1 MVNASSYRVRVH
13 TTTSDDTLLRT
24 TCSHSQSIN
33 YYTRTL
39 FLYPLGLHWRLRF
52 SRNPPSLLG
61 SFSTRLCV
69 PASCFTT
76 NIYRHRRATITVYVY
91 DINIITTTTTKRPL
105 LRLATDKYTEYVGPG
120 PGSVIWYIY
129 TPTRNTAIPP
139 DRYPSPGTRPVREAL
154 LRPLRA
160 SFRVKRYCCTPCDSQ
175 RVEITPNHAS
185 ILYSHAVLVLCA
197 PKSKPICSSVF
208 IFIFNFPSRVPVLD
222 IMIICHYV
230 FCARWY
236 MLICI

>member
-24 TCSHSQSIN
+24 TCLHSQSIN

-76 NIYRHRRATITVYVY
+76 NIHRHRRSTITVYVYVY

-129 TPTRNTAIPP
+129 IYIYLLVIRQFHRIAIP
-139 DRYPSPGTRPVREAL
+139 
-154 LRPLRA
+154 LRG
-160 SFRVKRYCCTPCDSQ
+160 
-175 RVEITPNHAS
+175 
-185 ILYSHAVLVLCA
+185 
-197 PKSKPICSSVF
+197 
-208 IFIFNFPSRVPVLD
+208 PVLSAKPFSVPYA
-222 IMIICHYV
+222 HPS
-230 FCARWY
+230 A
-236 MLICI
+236 